1 MLALVVAATGCGAS
15 AMPAAAAPSSVGP
28 AADAPAAM
36 SESTMSVQST
46 SSSRESAPMPQSK
59 AAVAQPTPTQ
69 ASAKTASPDAKK
81 TDAQA
86 PDFLIMYTGDV
97 AMTVDDGKIP
107 PTIDKIIDAAESVG
121 GHLAGRRDLSVTIRV
136 PSAHFR
142 DALNK
147 VGELGEI
154 THQSVTAEDV
164 SEEYHDAE
172 VRLAN
177 MKATRQRLQ
186 DFLAKSANMNDMLT
200 LERELERVS
209 MDIDRIEGRMRF
221 LREHVAF
228 STLTVG
234 LTARPK
240 SQAVV
245 ASSGG
250 GGGKTVVVSAPRIM
264 HLNAEWLDNMGVDK
278 LVN

>member
-15 AMPAAAAPSSVGP
+15 AMPAAAAPSSVS
-28 AADAPAAM
+28 AASDAPQAM
-36 SESTMSVQST
+36 AESTMSN
-46 SSSRESAPMPQSK
+46 SAPMTPMPQSK
-59 AAVAQPTPTQ
+59 TAVAQPTPTQ

-107 PTIDKIIDAAESVG
+107 TTIDKIIDAAESVG
-121 GHLAGRRDLSVTIRV
+121 GHLAGRRDVSVTIRV

-147 VGELGEI
+147 VSELGEI

-177 MKATRQRLQ
+177 MKATR
-186 DFLAKSANMNDMLT
+186 
-200 LERELERVS
+200 
-209 MDIDRIEGRMRF
+209 
-221 LREHVAF
+221 
-228 STLTVG
+228 
-234 LTARPK
+234 
-240 SQAVV
+240 
-245 ASSGG
+245 
-250 GGGKTVVVSAPRIM
+250 
-264 HLNAEWLDNMGVDK
+264 
-278 LVN
+278 

>member
-1 MLALVVAATGCGAS
+1 
-15 AMPAAAAPSSVGP
+15 MPAAAAPSSIGP
-28 AADAPAAM
+28 APDAPAAM
-36 SESTMSVQST
+36 PESDSMMSVQSAAP
-46 SSSRESAPMPQSK
+46 SHNSSAPMPQSK
-59 AAVAQPTPTQ
+59 AVVAQPAPASTQ
-69 ASAKTASPDAKK
+69 TSAKTASPDAKK
-81 TDAQA
+81 TDAQS

-107 PTIDKIIDAAESVG
+107 TTIDKIIDAAESVG

-245 ASSGG
+245 AGGGGG
-250 GGGKTVVVSAPRIM
+250 GGGKIVVVSTPRIM
-264 HLNAEWLDNMGVDK
+264 HLNAEWLDAMGVDK